1 MSIKENIEEIKRDIK
16 KYKTVDDVLLL
27 AVTKTKPVEDILEA
41 IDAGITDIGE
51 NKVQEIQE
59 KYDQV
64 KDKVKIHMIGHLQTN
79 KVKYI
84 VGKVELIHSLDR
96 KSLADE
102 INKRAKKL
110 GIIQNCLLQVN
121 VTKEESKFGCYIEN
135 LDSLLEYCN
144 NLENIKI
151 IGLMGMAPF
160 FDNPEDARD
169 NFKKLKELFEK
180 YKNRGYNNIT
190 MDKLSM
196 GMSHDYIIALE
207 EGSNLVELAQKY
219 LEKDFIREDKMGI
232 FDKLK
237 KSIGLEEYYDEDYD
251 YEDNK
256 VESGSSRPEKIENEI
271 EEIKTIPKRGNI
283 VNLQTNQVDK
293 TKINIHEPITYD
305 DGPAIIDDIVAKKV
319 VVLNLEMLELEK
331 KKQIFEFILG
341 GIYALKGQV
350 QKSQKTFL
358 F

>member
-207 EGSNLVELAQKY
+207 EGSNLVRVGSK
-219 LEKDFIREDKMGI
+219 I
-232 FDKLK
+232 F
-237 KSIGLEEYYDEDYD
+237 GERFY
-251 YEDNK
+251 
-256 VESGSSRPEKIENEI
+256 
-271 EEIKTIPKRGNI
+271 
-283 VNLQTNQVDK
+283 
-293 TKINIHEPITYD
+293 
-305 DGPAIIDDIVAKKV
+305 
-319 VVLNLEMLELEK
+319 
-331 KKQIFEFILG
+331 
-341 GIYALKGQV
+341 
-350 QKSQKTFL
+350 
-358 F
+358 

>member
-16 KYKTVDDVLLL
+16 EYKTVDDVLLL

-41 IDAGITDIGE
+41 IDSGITDIGE

-102 INKRAKKL
+102 INKRAKNL
-110 GIIQNCLLQVN
+110 DIIQKCLVQVN

-144 NLENIKI
+144 NLKNIKI

-160 FDNPEDARD
+160 FDNPEDARY

-180 YKNRGYNNIT
+180 YKNRRYNNIT

-196 GMSHDYIIALE
+196 GMSHDYKIALE
-207 EGSNLVELAQKY
+207 EGSNLVRVGSK
-219 LEKDFIREDKMGI
+219 I
-232 FDKLK
+232 F
-237 KSIGLEEYYDEDYD
+237 GERFY
-251 YEDNK
+251 
-256 VESGSSRPEKIENEI
+256 
-271 EEIKTIPKRGNI
+271 
-283 VNLQTNQVDK
+283 
-293 TKINIHEPITYD
+293 
-305 DGPAIIDDIVAKKV
+305 
-319 VVLNLEMLELEK
+319 
-331 KKQIFEFILG
+331 
-341 GIYALKGQV
+341 
-350 QKSQKTFL
+350 
-358 F
+358 

>member
-41 IDAGITDIGE
+41 IDSGITDIGE

-102 INKRAKKL
+102 INKRAKNL
-110 GIIQNCLLQVN
+110 DIIQKCLVQVN

-144 NLENIKI
+144 NLKNIKI

-160 FDNPEDARD
+160 FDNPEDARY

-196 GMSHDYIIALE
+196 GMSHDYKIALE
-207 EGSNLVELAQKY
+207 EGSNLVRVGSK
-219 LEKDFIREDKMGI
+219 I
-232 FDKLK
+232 F
-237 KSIGLEEYYDEDYD
+237 GERFY
-251 YEDNK
+251 
-256 VESGSSRPEKIENEI
+256 
-271 EEIKTIPKRGNI
+271 
-283 VNLQTNQVDK
+283 
-293 TKINIHEPITYD
+293 
-305 DGPAIIDDIVAKKV
+305 
-319 VVLNLEMLELEK
+319 
-331 KKQIFEFILG
+331 
-341 GIYALKGQV
+341 
-350 QKSQKTFL
+350 
-358 F
+358 

>member
-16 KYKTVDDVLLL
+16 EYKTVDDVLLL

-41 IDAGITDIGE
+41 IDSGITDIGE

-102 INKRAKKL
+102 INKRAKNL
-110 GIIQNCLLQVN
+110 DIIQKCLVQVN

-144 NLENIKI
+144 NLKNIKI

-160 FDNPEDARD
+160 FDNPEDARY

-196 GMSHDYIIALE
+196 GMSHDYKIALE
-207 EGSNLVELAQKY
+207 EGSNLVRVGSK
-219 LEKDFIREDKMGI
+219 I
-232 FDKLK
+232 F
-237 KSIGLEEYYDEDYD
+237 GERFY
-251 YEDNK
+251 
-256 VESGSSRPEKIENEI
+256 
-271 EEIKTIPKRGNI
+271 
-283 VNLQTNQVDK
+283 
-293 TKINIHEPITYD
+293 
-305 DGPAIIDDIVAKKV
+305 
-319 VVLNLEMLELEK
+319 
-331 KKQIFEFILG
+331 
-341 GIYALKGQV
+341 
-350 QKSQKTFL
+350 
-358 F
+358 

>member
-160 FDNPEDARD
+160 LII
-169 NFKKLKELFEK
+169 LK
-180 YKNRGYNNIT
+180 
-190 MDKLSM
+190 
-196 GMSHDYIIALE
+196 
-207 EGSNLVELAQKY
+207 
-219 LEKDFIREDKMGI
+219 
-232 FDKLK
+232 
-237 KSIGLEEYYDEDYD
+237 
-251 YEDNK
+251 
-256 VESGSSRPEKIENEI
+256 
-271 EEIKTIPKRGNI
+271 
-283 VNLQTNQVDK
+283 
-293 TKINIHEPITYD
+293 
-305 DGPAIIDDIVAKKV
+305 
-319 VVLNLEMLELEK
+319 MLE
-331 KKQIFEFILG
+331 IILRN
-341 GIYALKGQV
+341 
-350 QKSQKTFL
+350 
-358 F
+358 

>member
-1 MSIKENIEEIKRDIK
+1 
-16 KYKTVDDVLLL
+16 
-27 AVTKTKPVEDILEA
+27 
-41 IDAGITDIGE
+41 
-51 NKVQEIQE
+51 
-59 KYDQV
+59 
-64 KDKVKIHMIGHLQTN
+64 
-79 KVKYI
+79 
-84 VGKVELIHSLDR
+84 
-96 KSLADE
+96 
-102 INKRAKKL
+102 
-110 GIIQNCLLQVN
+110 
-121 VTKEESKFGCYIEN
+121 
-135 LDSLLEYCN
+135 
-144 NLENIKI
+144 
-151 IGLMGMAPF
+151 
-160 FDNPEDARD
+160 
-169 NFKKLKELFEK
+169 
-180 YKNRGYNNIT
+180 
-190 MDKLSM
+190 
-196 GMSHDYIIALE
+196 
-207 EGSNLVELAQKY
+207 
-219 LEKDFIREDKMGI
+219 MGI

-350 QKSQKTFL
+350 QKVTKTFL

>member
-1 MSIKENIEEIKRDIK
+1 
-16 KYKTVDDVLLL
+16 
-27 AVTKTKPVEDILEA
+27 
-41 IDAGITDIGE
+41 
-51 NKVQEIQE
+51 
-59 KYDQV
+59 
-64 KDKVKIHMIGHLQTN
+64 
-79 KVKYI
+79 
-84 VGKVELIHSLDR
+84 
-96 KSLADE
+96 
-102 INKRAKKL
+102 
-110 GIIQNCLLQVN
+110 
-121 VTKEESKFGCYIEN
+121 
-135 LDSLLEYCN
+135 
-144 NLENIKI
+144 
-151 IGLMGMAPF
+151 
-160 FDNPEDARD
+160 
-169 NFKKLKELFEK
+169 
-180 YKNRGYNNIT
+180 
-190 MDKLSM
+190 
-196 GMSHDYIIALE
+196 
-207 EGSNLVELAQKY
+207 
-219 LEKDFIREDKMGI
+219 MGI

-350 QKSQKTFL
+350 QVTKDIFVLAPKDVTIDGKLKEQIQAKGFYQL
-358 F
+358 

>member
-1 MSIKENIEEIKRDIK
+1 
-16 KYKTVDDVLLL
+16 
-27 AVTKTKPVEDILEA
+27 
-41 IDAGITDIGE
+41 
-51 NKVQEIQE
+51 
-59 KYDQV
+59 
-64 KDKVKIHMIGHLQTN
+64 
-79 KVKYI
+79 
-84 VGKVELIHSLDR
+84 
-96 KSLADE
+96 
-102 INKRAKKL
+102 
-110 GIIQNCLLQVN
+110 
-121 VTKEESKFGCYIEN
+121 
-135 LDSLLEYCN
+135 
-144 NLENIKI
+144 
-151 IGLMGMAPF
+151 
-160 FDNPEDARD
+160 
-169 NFKKLKELFEK
+169 
-180 YKNRGYNNIT
+180 
-190 MDKLSM
+190 
-196 GMSHDYIIALE
+196 
-207 EGSNLVELAQKY
+207 
-219 LEKDFIREDKMGI
+219 MGI

>member
-1 MSIKENIEEIKRDIK
+1 
-16 KYKTVDDVLLL
+16 
-27 AVTKTKPVEDILEA
+27 
-41 IDAGITDIGE
+41 
-51 NKVQEIQE
+51 
-59 KYDQV
+59 
-64 KDKVKIHMIGHLQTN
+64 
-79 KVKYI
+79 
-84 VGKVELIHSLDR
+84 
-96 KSLADE
+96 
-102 INKRAKKL
+102 
-110 GIIQNCLLQVN
+110 
-121 VTKEESKFGCYIEN
+121 
-135 LDSLLEYCN
+135 
-144 NLENIKI
+144 
-151 IGLMGMAPF
+151 
-160 FDNPEDARD
+160 
-169 NFKKLKELFEK
+169 
-180 YKNRGYNNIT
+180 
-190 MDKLSM
+190 
-196 GMSHDYIIALE
+196 
-207 EGSNLVELAQKY
+207 
-219 LEKDFIREDKMGI
+219 MGI

-350 QKSQKTFL
+350 QKVTKDIFVLAPKDVTIDGKLKEQIQAKGFYQL
-358 F
+358 